1 MKKIICFAIFIILW
15 SKASAQDL
23 VNSDKRNFLQ
33 NHTLTADI
41 GTIRL
46 KYPYA
51 ITEIAYSSPL
61 LKKVNLKFSGRIRS
75 YGTWFFYS
83 KSGYDITPTIEYYFT
98 KKLKPVYFSVGVGL
112 DTRIR
117 LSNDI
122 RSEAKTS
129 AEPMIMGGVHGRY
142 KNFTYSI
149 PIWNRYYSNGISV
162 SFLPQVAYQVS
173 PRLSLFFKYELN
185 LLALY
190 KPSSFEVQQDCFIGT
205 HIYFWFM
212 GRIYYLIG

>member
-1 MKKIICFAIFIILW
+1 MALNKVQ
-15 SKASAQDL
+15 AQNQI
-23 VNSDKRNFLQ
+23 NSDKRNSLQ
-33 NHTLTADI
+33 SHILSLDM
-41 GTIRL
+41 GSIRL

-51 ITEIAYSSPL
+51 ITEISYSSPL

-75 YGTWFFYS
+75 YGTWYFYS

-98 KKLKPVYFSVGVGL
+98 KTLKPVYFSVGVGL

-117 LSNDI
+117 LSNDE

-129 AEPMIMGGVHGRY
+129 AEPIIMGGIHGRY

-149 PIWNRYYSNGISV
+149 PLWNRYYSNGISF
-162 SFLPQVAYQVS
+162 SLLPELAYQVS
-173 PRLSLFFKYELN
+173 PRLSLYFKYELN

-190 KPSSFEVQQDCFIGT
+190 NPSSFEVQQDCFIGT
-205 HIYFWFM
+205 HIFF
-212 GRIYYLIG
+212 

>member
-1 MKKIICFAIFIILW
+1 MKKLLYISLTVLALNQVQ
-15 SKASAQDL
+15 AQNL
-23 VNSDKRNFLQ
+23 INSDKRNFLQ
-33 NHTLTADI
+33 NHTVTVDI
-41 GTIRL
+41 GSIRL

-51 ITEIAYSSPL
+51 MTEIGYSSPL

-117 LSNDI
+117 LSNDE
-122 RSEAKTS
+122 RSKATTS
-129 AEPMIMGGVHGRY
+129 AEPIIIGGIHGRY
-142 KNFTYSI
+142 KNFTYSV
-149 PIWNRYYSNGISV
+149 PIWNRYYSNGISF
-162 SFLPQVAYQVS
+162 SFLPEVAYQVS
-173 PRLSLFFKYELN
+173 PRLSIFFKYELN

-205 HIYFWFM
+205 HIYF
-212 GRIYYLIG
+212 